1 MERGRDLRQ
10 PCTLTSTGSSSRVPC
25 DLTVSRDACP
35 SGLCH
40 DTWRFLTLG
49 CLLCTKRRL
58 QGAPRDV
65 AAFLLTADLGLL
77 FSLISRSPEAVEEL
91 SGWTDPFLINLP
103 LSIDYLCLLPGFLT
117 SFPLLLCLFFILILA
132 FLR

>member
-10 PCTLTSTGSSSRVPC
+10 PCTLTSTGSSSRVPY

-35 SGLCH
+35 SALCH
-40 DTWRFLTLG
+40 DTWRFLPLG
-49 CLLCTKRRL
+49 CLLCAKGRL

-91 SGWTDPFLINLP
+91 SGWTDGRIHSLLIFHCPLTTSASCQGCSRPFL
-103 LSIDYLCLLPGFLT
+103 
-117 SFPLLLCLFFILILA
+117 SFFVFFSY
-132 FLR
+132 